1 MPDNDAIEY
10 LLQKIKY
17 VKPKKKEFMQMLS
30 WLTSS
35 TLGKIIATFVI
46 SMLPVV
52 ELRGG
57 IPYGVGFGL
66 KPLVAMLAAIAG
78 NLLPIPFILM
88 LLDGIMEFCKK
99 QEGILGRFA
108 NFLEQKAYKNK
119 KTIDKYKALG
129 LIILVAIPL
138 PGTGAWTGALVASV
152 LRMNRKTA
160 FYCICAGVFI
170 AGIVVTILSCGIK
183 ALI

>member
-1 MPDNDAIEY
+1 M
-10 LLQKIKY
+10 
-17 VKPKKKEFMQMLS
+17 FS
-30 WLTSS
+30 WLTQ
-35 TLGKIIATFVI
+35 TFAGKIAATFII

-66 KPLVAMLAAIAG
+66 SPLVAMIAAILG
-78 NLLPIPFILM
+78 NLLPVPFLLL
-88 LLDGIMEFCKK
+88 LLDSFIEFLKK
-99 QEGILGRFA
+99 QKGIFGKFA
-108 NFLEQKAYKNK
+108 NFLESKAYKNQA
-119 KTIDKYKALG
+119 TIEKYKALG

-138 PGTGAWTGALVASV
+138 PGTGAWTGAIVATV

-160 FYCICAGVFI
+160 LPCIAAGVVI
-170 AGIVVTILSCGIK
+170 AGIVVTALSYGVK